1 MSEWW
6 TYSLSDMLLFSPRVY
21 YRLFELHNHAL
32 WPAQLATVA
41 AGLGMVFALA
51 RPSTLLTRITFVVLG
66 ILWIWIAWAFFGE
79 RYATIN
85 WAAPYVAPAYGL
97 EGLMLIAT
105 GLLRNRFSFG
115 SAAAFTRTA
124 AIILLAAILIGYPL
138 IAPAVGRSWS
148 AAEVFGI
155 APDPTALATLAVL
168 AASPRGGRLVLMV
181 IPLLWIFIST
191 ATLWTLQTPEYWI
204 APLAAVLALAITC
217 LRMEP
222 RRSAA

>member
-1 MSEWW
+1 
-6 TYSLSDMLLFSPRVY
+6 
-21 YRLFELHNHAL
+21 
-32 WPAQLATVA
+32 
-41 AGLGMVFALA
+41 
-51 RPSTLLTRITFVVLG
+51 
-66 ILWIWIAWAFFGE
+66 
-79 RYATIN
+79 
-85 WAAPYVAPAYGL
+85 
-97 EGLMLIAT
+97 MLIAT

-191 ATLWTLQTPEYWI
+191 ATLWTLQSPEYWI

-217 LRMEP
+217 LRMGP